1 MGIDD
6 YTTPLKPASLQPL
19 IDKCLVLA
27 EGGDYSELVSEAFRE
42 AVKTLRKQDEDYY
55 LFQVK
60 PRLKKL
66 KAAPITLSD
75 LEKYTKP
82 PKASK
87 QRYKPLDEGEDSA
100 PRQGKTDLFIQ
111 MVQQWA
117 SVFNDDSGR
126 SYASFVAEILNP
138 DTGEVSTHNETWAL
152 DSKPFRAKAS
162 KEFMKRFGMVA
173 GEANVKEGCDILSAF
188 ADEVPRQAVYMRFAP
203 IPDVGG
209 IYVDLV
215 NDVWEVVE
223 ITPQGWRVIPCSEC
237 KVKFRRVQHAKPLPR
252 PVPASERKRS
262 INDLW
267 QHVNIQGQDSQLLTL
282 AWLLEAMRVD
292 TPYPVLELI
301 AGQGSAKSTTQERLR
316 ALLDPNAVMLRTEP
330 TSLRDLSISTVSN
343 HIISLNNLSG
353 LTTTQQDFMC
363 SMSTGGGDA
372 TRRLYSNDDESTWD
386 IKRPIIMNGINQL
399 VTRPDLADR
408 TINLDLPKIEYRDQS
423 QLDSQWLED
432 YPQLTGALYDLMVR
446 TLAFLPTV
454 QITKLPRM
462 GDFAKLGVA
471 MCKAL
476 RLDKDFVAL
485 FNRNRDEV
493 VLRGVES
500 SPVALALLSLIDVRD
515 KYEGTLSDLLNDLGN
530 YAPKHFDKN
539 HWVKSPRGLG
549 ELLKR
554 LAPALKVSGIEVE
567 ELTRTTR
574 GKPYRIY
581 KIDLPTD
588 TLLAPSV

>member
-1 MGIDD
+1 MSLDE
-6 YTTPLKPASLQPL
+6 YTRPVSTSPQLL
-19 IDKCLVLA
+19 INQCLALA
-27 EGGDYSELVSEAFRE
+27 EGGDYSELASEAFRE
-42 AVKTLRKQDEDYY
+42 AIKTLRKQDDDYY
-55 LFQVK
+55 AFQIK

-66 KAAPITLSD
+66 KAVPISLSD
-75 LEKYTKP
+75 LDRYTKP
-82 PKASK
+82 PKAPK
-87 QRYKPLDEGEDSA
+87 QRYKPVEEGEDNA

-117 SVFNDDSGR
+117 EVFNDDSGR
-126 SYASFVAEILNP
+126 SYASFSADILNP
-138 DTGEVSTHNETWAL
+138 ETGEVSTHKETWAL
-152 DSKPFRAKAS
+152 DSKQFRAKAS
-162 KEFMKRFGMVA
+162 KEFMKRFGTIA
-173 GEANVKEGCDILSAF
+173 GETNVKEGCDILSAF
-188 ADEVPRQAVYMRFAP
+188 ADEAPRQAVYMRYAP
-203 IPDVGG
+203 IPNQGG
-209 IYVDLV
+209 VYVDLA
-215 NDVWEVVE
+215 NDQWEIVE
-223 ITPQGWRVIPCSEC
+223 ITAQGWRIIPCSEC

-252 PVPASERKRS
+252 PIPANERKRS
-262 INDLW
+262 IHDLW
-267 QHVNIQGQDSQLLTL
+267 QHVNIQGQASQLLTL

-343 HIISLNNLSG
+343 HIVSLNNLSG

-432 YPQLTGALYDLMVR
+432 YPQLTGALYDLMVS
-446 TLAFLPTV
+446 TLAYLPTV
-454 QITKLPRM
+454 QIAKLPRM

-476 RLDKDFVAL
+476 RLDKDFVTI

-500 SPVALALLSLIDVRD
+500 SPVALALLALIDVKD
-515 KYEGTLSDLLNDLGN
+515 KFEGTLSDLLNDLGN

-554 LAPALKVSGIEVE
+554 LAPALKVGGIDVE
-567 ELTRTTR
+567 ELGRTKQ
-574 GKPYRIY
+574 GKRYCIR
-581 KIDLPTD
+581 KIDWSTD
-588 TLLAPSV
+588 TVKPAT

>member
-1 MGIDD
+1 MSLDQ
-6 YTTPLKPASLQPL
+6 YTTTLKAESPIHL
-19 IDKCLVLA
+19 INKCLELA
-27 EGGDYSELVSEAFRE
+27 ESGDYSELTSTQFRE
-42 AVKTLRKQDEDYY
+42 AIKSIRKQDEGHYA
-55 LFQVK
+55 FTIK
-60 PRLKKL
+60 PRLKQL
-66 KAAPITLSD
+66 KTVPISLSD
-75 LEKYTKP
+75 LDKHTKP
-82 PKASK
+82 AKAPK
-87 QRYKPLDEGEDSA
+87 QRYQPLNEEDNA

-252 PVPASERKRS
+252 PIPASERKRS

-432 YPQLTGALYDLMVR
+432 YPQLTGALYDLMVS

-454 QITKLPRM
+454 QIAKLPRM

-500 SPVALALLSLIDVRD
+500 SPVALALLNLIDVKD

-554 LAPALKVSGIEVE
+554 LAPALKVGGIDVE
-567 ELTRTTR
+567 ELARTKQ
-574 GKPYRIY
+574 GKRYSIR

-588 TLLAPSV
+588 TLTPSP